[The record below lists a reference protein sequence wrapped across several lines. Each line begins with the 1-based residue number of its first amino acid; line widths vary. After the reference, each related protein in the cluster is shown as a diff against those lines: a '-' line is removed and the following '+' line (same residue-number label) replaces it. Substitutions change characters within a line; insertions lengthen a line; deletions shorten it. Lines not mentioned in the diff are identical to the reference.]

1 MCGRLA
7 VHERKGTDE
16 AADHGARGTVRGAR
30 VITPLDL
37 LADAGAATVAWVA
50 GLFVAMETSL
60 FVGLLVPG
68 DVVAVLAG
76 AAIDSPAAA
85 VLVYF
90 AVVVGALAG
99 ESGGY
104 LIGRALGP
112 RLRKGRAAAWIG
124 DSRWRRAERLASGS
138 DGGIALLTA
147 RFVPFMHSLVPAA
160 AGALRMPYRR
170 FLAWEALAA
179 AIWSAVYLT
188 AGAVAGAALRDAGP
202 FWQYAWGAFV
212 VLLVLA
218 IRWVRKRLRS
228 RRTPVPATAPPLAPA
243 AATTGPDDSP

>member
-1 MCGRLA
+1 MCGSLA
-7 VHERKGTDE
+7 DTSRKGTDE
-16 AADHGARGTVRGAR
+16 AADRGDRGAVRGNQ

-50 GLFVAMETSL
+50 GVFVAMETSL
-60 FVGLLVPG
+60 FIGLLVPG
-68 DVVAVLAG
+68 DVVAVIAG

-85 VLVYF
+85 GLVYV
-90 AVVVGALAG
+90 AVVLGALAG

-104 LIGRALGP
+104 LLGRWLGP

-138 DGGIALLTA
+138 DGGLALLTA

-179 AIWSAVYLT
+179 AIWSGVYLA
-188 AGAVAGAALRDAGP
+188 AGAFAGAALRDASP
-202 FWQYAWGAFV
+202 IWQYAWGAFV
-212 VLLVLA
+212 VLLVLT
-218 IRWVRKRLRS
+218 IRWARKRLRS
-228 RRTPVPATAPPLAPA
+228 RRPATPTTTPPLAPA
-243 AATTGPDDSP
+243 AASESPDPT

>member
-1 MCGRLA
+1 M
-7 VHERKGTDE
+7 
-16 AADHGARGTVRGAR
+16 
-30 VITPLDL
+30 ITPLDL
-37 LADAGAATVAWVA
+37 LSDAGAATVAWVA
-50 GLFVAMETSL
+50 GLFVAMETTL

-68 DVVAVLAG
+68 DVVAVIAG

-85 VLVYF
+85 VLVYL
-90 AVVVGALAG
+90 AVVLGALIG

-104 LIGRALGP
+104 LIGRSLGP

-138 DGGIALLTA
+138 DGGLALLTA

-179 AIWSAVYLT
+179 ALWSGLYLT
-188 AGAVAGAALRDAGP
+188 AGAVAGAALRDVPAI
-202 FWQYAWGAFV
+202 WQYAWGGFV
-212 VLLVLA
+212 VLVVLTV
-218 IRWVRKRLRS
+218 RWIRKRLRA
-228 RRTPVPATAPPLAPA
+228 RRTAAPAATPPLAPA
-243 AATTGPDDSP
+243 AAATPDNDTP